1 MSMHI
6 TALIE
11 RLAGR
16 QYGVVTRAQLL
27 AFGVSERTIDRW
39 IRQRRLIPIHAG
51 VYAVGHRI
59 LTPRGHLLAAVLACG
74 PTAVLSHM
82 SAGALWNLL
91 ATAQTRTDVTV
102 PGTSR
107 KSQSGIRVH
116 RTRHLDPEDIAAIG
130 GIPVTSL
137 ARTVVDLAGVL
148 RPQQRLEVI
157 EEADRLEILDFAA
170 VQRVIDRRPMV
181 KGVAHL
187 RRIIDEYTEAP
198 NTRSRLER
206 DFLALIT
213 EAGLPKA
220 QLNTKI
226 AGMTVDVYW
235 PEWRLV
241 VELDSRAYHLTP
253 RQFETDRIRDARVQ
267 RLGIRILRI
276 TRRRLKT
283 APDAVL
289 ADIRALAALAA

>member
-170 VQRVIDRRPMV
+170 VQRAIDRRPMV